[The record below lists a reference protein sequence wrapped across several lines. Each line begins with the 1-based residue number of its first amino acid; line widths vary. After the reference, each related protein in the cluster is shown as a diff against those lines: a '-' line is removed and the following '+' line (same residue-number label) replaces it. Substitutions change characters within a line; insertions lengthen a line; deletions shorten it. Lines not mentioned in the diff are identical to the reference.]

1 MNAST
6 RPRIAV
12 VSPPFAS
19 HARPLATVGAALA
32 AEGADV
38 TFACAPA
45 FAGLAE
51 EHGLPFGVLA
61 FGDNANTGIAERTQQ
76 EAAGAARLA
85 EFLDATR
92 AGAIPAL
99 LAQAR
104 HRRADMLPDPAAVL
118 ASVRE
123 FDDRVRPDWY
133 LVDQLAY
140 VVTLAIYG
148 LDRRW
153 AAYCPGHPSYVL
165 DGPGRFFGLPPYWPD
180 AIRPGA
186 GELARLR
193 AEAEANDRLFTG
205 LFTAFLAEHAPSR
218 PAPPSAF
225 GLTSPEAVLFNYPE
239 LPWLPDLPR
248 GPELRFAGHCSDVGE
263 TRLTDD
269 WVRRVDRS
277 TDGGRRRL
285 VLVSFGTFLSA
296 RDDVL
301 RTVVTGLLRI
311 PDVTVLVAAGDRVAP
326 VRAAFAGHDRVEVED
341 QVPQR
346 ALLPRVAAVVH
357 HGGNNTFTECLAAGV
372 PALALP
378 FSSDQFAV
386 AHDLECIPAGRVLDP
401 HGLTPHAVTKAMTD
415 VLATAH
421 RTRAAAHRLL
431 AGRGPREAARSL
443 LSAMSH
449 LPAVDPRTMQI

>member
-1 MNAST
+1 MTAAT
-6 RPRIAV
+6 GPRIAV

-51 EHGLPFGVLA
+51 EHGLPFGALA
-61 FGDNANTGIAERTQQ
+61 FGDNANTGIAERTRQ

-118 ASVRE
+118 ASVRA
-123 FDDRVRPDWY
+123 FDDRFRPDWY

-140 VVTLAIYG
+140 AVTLALHALG
-148 LDRRW
+148 RRW
-153 AAYCPGHPSYVL
+153 AAYCPGHPGYVL
-165 DGPGRFFGLPPYWPD
+165 EGPGRFFGLPPYWPD
-180 AIRPGA
+180 AIRPGVA
-186 GELARLR
+186 ELARLR
-193 AEAEANDRLFTG
+193 AEAEANDRLFTE
-205 LFTAFLAEHAPSR
+205 LFAEFLAEHAPAR

-225 GLTSPEAVLFNYPE
+225 GLTSAEAVLFNYPE

-248 GPELRFAGHCSDVGE
+248 GPALRFAGHCSDVGE
-263 TRLTDD
+263 ASLTEDWERRIDRLT
-269 WVRRVDRS
+269 
-277 TDGGRRRL
+277 GGGRRL

-311 PDVTVLVAAGDRVAP
+311 PGVVVLVAAGDRAAA
-326 VRAAFAGHDRVEVED
+326 VRAAFTGHDRVEVED

-346 ALLPRVAAVVH
+346 ALLARVAAVVH

-386 AHDLECIPAGRVLDP
+386 AHDLERIPAGRVLDP
-401 HGLTPHAVTKAMTD
+401 HGLTPQAVADAMAA

-431 AGRGPREAARSL
+431 AGRGPREAARGL
-443 LSAMSH
+443 LSAMGH
-449 LPAVDPRTMQI
+449 LPAVDPRTMQT